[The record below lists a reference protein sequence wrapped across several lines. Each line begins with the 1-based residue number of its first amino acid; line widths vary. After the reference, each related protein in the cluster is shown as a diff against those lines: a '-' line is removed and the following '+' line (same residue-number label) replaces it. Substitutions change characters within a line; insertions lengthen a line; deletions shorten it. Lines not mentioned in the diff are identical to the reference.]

1 MAQLVERSY
10 TTPYVRGSNLVI
22 RKIYIER
29 LLSTVMKNETKEK
42 RPGMVRVFK
51 QMKNYFILIKT
62 HLTQYSI
69 AKMDQTIL
77 VFF

>member
-1 MAQLVERSY
+1 
-10 TTPYVRGSNLVI
+10 
-22 RKIYIER
+22 
-29 LLSTVMKNETKEK
+29 
-42 RPGMVRVFK
+42 MVRVFK

-77 VFF
+77 VIF